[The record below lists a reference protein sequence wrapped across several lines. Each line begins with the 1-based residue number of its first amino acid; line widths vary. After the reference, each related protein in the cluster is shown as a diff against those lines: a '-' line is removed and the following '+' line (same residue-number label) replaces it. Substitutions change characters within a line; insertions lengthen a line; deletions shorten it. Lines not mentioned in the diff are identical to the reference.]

1 MTIRQIAAGPLCV
14 QLTKDDSY
22 LRNYT
27 AIPKSAKF
35 ASAAAS
41 VEVDL
46 LQTSASSRTCSSPG
60 EFMRDTS
67 IPSTDRSTPSGRP

>member
-1 MTIRQIAAGPLCV
+1 VTIRQIAAGPLCV
-14 QLTKDDSY
+14 QLAKSNSY
-22 LRNYT
+22 LRNYI

-46 LQTSASSRTCSSPG
+46 LQYP
-60 EFMRDTS
+60 
-67 IPSTDRSTPSGRP
+67 